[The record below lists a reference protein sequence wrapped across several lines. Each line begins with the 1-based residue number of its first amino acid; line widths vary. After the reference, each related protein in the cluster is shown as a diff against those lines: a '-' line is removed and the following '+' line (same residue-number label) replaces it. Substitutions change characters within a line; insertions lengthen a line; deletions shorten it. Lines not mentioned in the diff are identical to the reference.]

1 MALRLGQDEI
11 ERDLEALAERLR
23 ASTVAVRLGRGGAGS
38 GVIWASDGVIVTNA
52 HVANRPIAQVVLSDG
67 RSFRA
72 RVERRDERRDLA
84 LLRVDA
90 TGLPAAVVRDARD
103 VRIGEVL
110 VAVGHPL
117 GIPNALTMGIAHAV
131 VTASSRFVQA
141 DVMLA
146 PGNSGGPLAD
156 VHGRVVGI
164 NSMVVGALAL
174 AVPSGDVQRFAGGV
188 ATPSLLGVHL
198 APARLRDG
206 RDALAIVAVEPG
218 SRAQRAGLMLGD
230 IVLARDADRLR
241 FATVLD
247 VLRGGV
253 RIAVPIPSDAE
264 SARAA

>member
-1 MALRLGQDEI
+1 MTLRQAPAI
-11 ERDLEALAERLR
+11 ERELEALGERLR
-23 ASTVAVRLGRGGAGS
+23 VSTVAVRLGRGGAGS
-38 GVIWASDGVIVTNA
+38 GVIWASDGAIVTNA
-52 HVANRPIAQVVLSDG
+52 HVANRAVAEVVLSDG

-84 LLRVDA
+84 LLRIDA
-90 TGLPAAVVRDARD
+90 TGLTAAATRDARD

-117 GIPNALTMGIAHAV
+117 GIPNALTMGIAHAA

-141 DVMLA
+141 DLMLM

-164 NSMVVGALAL
+164 NSMVVSGLAL
-174 AVPSGDVQRFAGGV
+174 AVPSGDVQRFAGAA
-188 ATPSLLGVHL
+188 ATPSRLGVHL

-206 RDALAIVAVEPG
+206 RDALAIVAVDPE
-218 SRAQRAGLMLGD
+218 SRAQRAGLIPGD
-230 IVLARDADRLR
+230 VVLARDADRLR
-241 FATVLD
+241 FASTLT

-253 RIAVPIPSDAE
+253 AIVVPIPTDAE

>member
-1 MALRLGQDEI
+1 MYAGSTV
-11 ERDLEALAERLR
+11 ERELEALAERLR

-38 GVIWASDGVIVTNA
+38 GVIWASDGAIVTNA
-52 HVANRPIAQVVLSDG
+52 HVANRAVAEVVLSDG

-84 LLRVDA
+84 LLRIDA
-90 TGLPAAVVRDARD
+90 AGLPAAVTRDARD
-103 VRIGEVL
+103 VRVGEVL

-117 GIPNALTMGIAHAV
+117 GIPNALTMGIAHAA

-141 DVMLA
+141 DLMLA

-164 NSMVVGALAL
+164 NSMVVSGLAL
-174 AVPSGDVQRFAGGV
+174 AVPSGDVQRFAGTA
-188 ATPSLLGVHL
+188 ATPSRLGVHL
-198 APARLRDG
+198 APARPRDG
-206 RDALAIVAVEPG
+206 RDALAIVAVEPE
-218 SRAQRAGLMLGD
+218 SRAARAGLIPGD

-241 FATVLD
+241 FASVLD

-253 RIAVPIPSDAE
+253 TIAVPIPADAE